1 MGFIQAFTGA
11 LGGVF
16 ADQWIDFLAVPQG
29 IPATAA
35 IFPAVP
41 VGTNNGRGQNTKGSD
56 NIISNGSKI
65 VVPEGYGLV
74 TVEDGRITALVAEA
88 GGYIWRSDDPNSQSV
103 FAGDGIV
110 NPLIKNT
117 WERFKRGGQPGSQ
130 QLAFY
135 VNLKEIPNNR
145 FGTQSEIYW
154 DDAYINAQVGAL
166 TRGTYTMK
174 IVDPILFVANFVPA
188 AYISLGAPVFDFS
201 DMSNPVGEQ
210 LFNEV
215 VSSLAPAFSAY
226 TNDPDKGN
234 RMARIQGDSLGFAQ
248 SLAGAVEAGYGWTSD
263 RGITIVKTAIV
274 SIEYDEDS
282 RKLLSDVKKSDA
294 LSGNRSG
301 SFMNQAVARGMESAG
316 ETGGAGGIFGMG
328 LAAGTAGGLVQ
339 QTQQATLPQQPQPP
353 QAAKEAGAATPATTS
368 TPAPAPEEDPVAKL
382 TQFKRMLDAGLIS
395 QEEFDAAKAKLLG
408 L

>member
-1 MGFIQAFTGA
+1 MGFIQAFVGA
-11 LGGVF
+11 LGGTL
-16 ADQWIDFLAVPQG
+16 ADNWIDFLTVPSG
-29 IPATAA
+29 ITPTAA

-41 VGTNNGRGQNTKGSD
+41 VGRNNGRGENTKGSV

-74 TVEDGRITALVAEA
+74 TVEDGKVTGFIAEA
-88 GGYIWRSDDPNSQSV
+88 GGYIWNTTDQNSQSI

-110 NPLIKNT
+110 SPLIKTT

-154 DDAYINAQVGAL
+154 DDAYLNTQVGAI
-166 TRGTYTMK
+166 TRGSYTLR
-174 IVDPILFVANFVPA
+174 IIDPILFIANFVPA
-188 AYISLGAPVFDFS
+188 TYISNGAPVFDFS

-234 RMARIQGDSLGFAQ
+234 RMSRIQGDSLGFAQ
-248 SLAGAVEAGYGWTSD
+248 SLAGAVEEGYRWTSD
-263 RGITIVKTAIV
+263 RGLTIVKTAIV
-274 SIEYDEDS
+274 SIEYDE
-282 RKLLSDVKKSDA
+282 RTRNLLTDVQKADA

-301 SFMNQAVARGMESAG
+301 SFLNQSIARGMEAAG
-316 ETGGAGGIFGMG
+316 ENGGAGGLFGMG
-328 LAAGTAGGLVQ
+328 LAGGAIGGLVQ
-339 QTQQATLPQQPQPP
+339 PTAPGPNGIPTP
-353 QAAKEAGAATPATTS
+353 QAPVAPQ
-368 TPAPAPEEDPVAKL
+368 APAAPVPAEDPVAKL
-382 TQFKRMLDAGLIS
+382 TQFKQMLDAGLIS
-395 QEEFDAAKAKLLG
+395 QEEFEAAKAKLLG